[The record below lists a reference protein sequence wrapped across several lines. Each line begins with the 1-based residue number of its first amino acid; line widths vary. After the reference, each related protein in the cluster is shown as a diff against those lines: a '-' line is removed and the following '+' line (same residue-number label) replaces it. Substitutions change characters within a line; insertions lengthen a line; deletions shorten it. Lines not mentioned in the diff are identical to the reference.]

1 MPSALEKLELKASL
15 KAQMALLLFSQ
26 PFRELGTPLRCGESR
41 NPSLPCAGA
50 ARAGIPPAAF
60 ERTGSLLAPGSQ
72 GSAAE
77 PIPPAKG
84 AHRAGGAPGGV
95 PGGAPTWLHLY
106 ASGGA
111 ALTPFVCAVTFPS
124 LWHFQEPQS
133 PQRLVNEM

>member
-60 ERTGSLLAPGSQ
+60 ERTRFPAGSWITGLGCRAHSAGKGGSQ
-72 GSAAE
+72 SRGSSWRGSWRCSYLAAFVCERRRRSDTFCLRCHVPLPVALPGAAE
-77 PIPPAKG
+77 PA
-84 AHRAGGAPGGV
+84 
-95 PGGAPTWLHLY
+95 
-106 ASGGA
+106 
-111 ALTPFVCAVTFPS
+111 TPCK
-124 LWHFQEPQS
+124 
-133 PQRLVNEM
+133 